1 MTLRER
7 SKQPSS
13 AGPVRRVVYGCTEL
27 LNAEAFLA
35 LLSPLAA
42 A

>member
-1 MTLRER
+1 MFGASRLI
-7 SKQPSS
+7 SGHLPQ
-13 AGPVRRVVYGCTEL
+13 VVYGCTEL
-27 LNAEAFLA
+27 LNAEAFLS